1 MERLYTRHEMRNAVS
16 LDGVWHFQR
25 AKEEKPYGKELFL
38 AVPCAWESHP
48 ELCAYRGQGLYR
60 REVVLDWDDNIRLYF
75 GAVSHYAKIIWDGKT
90 VCEHNGAYTPF
101 DCVLTNQSA
110 GKHTLEV
117 LVDSSFDGRSA
128 LSVPNDYFTYG
139 GITRGVELEY
149 LNDYYIERV
158 EFVPKQTANG
168 WIAQADVIVRSLTR
182 NIDTML
188 TVCIAGKQWEGQVC
202 LQAGKSVRQRVE
214 IPVENITPW
223 SPEHPQLY
231 ELTVDLGVGM
241 DDDIQRVGFRT
252 IESKDGHLYLNGEK
266 LLIKGFNRHE
276 DHPFLGCSST
286 LQSLV
291 QDLNL
296 MRDMNANLVRT
307 CHYPNHEMLLDLCD
321 EMGMLV
327 WEEEHARGLSIEQ
340 MRHPDFMQQSLDCT
354 REMMQAHISHP
365 SIILWGLLNECESA
379 TEEGRAM
386 YKQIIG
392 LMREMDDSR
401 PITFASC
408 RHYTDVCLDL
418 VDVVSF
424 NIYPHWYTADDVD
437 VTEFIRKEKEWIDSA
452 GGAGKPFLISEFGAG
467 GIYGYRSPTKVK
479 WTEER
484 QADIILDVASAAL
497 NMDCVD
503 GVILWQFCDC
513 RITEENNG
521 FYGRPKTQNNKGVV
535 DIYRR
540 PKLAYEVIKSIYGMK

>member
-1 MERLYTRHEMRNAVS
+1 MERLYPRHYVRKTTS
-16 LDGVWHFQR
+16 LDGIWHFFK
-25 AKEEKPYGKELFL
+25 AKEGKPYGKDMML

-60 REVVLDWDDNIRLYF
+60 REVQLQQAGSIRLYF
-75 GAVSHYAKIIWDGKT
+75 GAVSHYAKVLWDGKA

-101 DCVLTNQSA
+101 DCVLNAQTA
-110 GKHTLEV
+110 GTHTLEV
-117 LVDSSFDGRSA
+117 LADSSFDGRSA

-149 LNDYYIERV
+149 LPDACIERV
-158 EFVPKQTANG
+158 EFVPCKTENG
-168 WIAQADVIVRSLTR
+168 WLAQADVVLRALTQ
-182 NIDTML
+182 DAA
-188 TVCIAGKQWEGQVC
+188 VEGCVSIAGKTAAFAAE
-202 LQAGKSVRQRVE
+202 LQPGAAQCVRVAV
-214 IPVENITPW
+214 PLENITPW
-223 SPEHPQLY
+223 SPEQPQLY
-231 ELTVDLGVGM
+231 ELVTTLGDW
-241 DDDIQRVGFRT
+241 DDDVQRVGFRT
-252 IESKDGHLYLNGEK
+252 IECKDGHLFLNGEK

-291 QDLNL
+291 QDIHL

-307 CHYPNHEMLLDLCD
+307 CHYPNHELLLDLCD

-340 MRHPDFMQQSLDCT
+340 MRHKDFMQQSLDCT

-365 SIILWGLLNECESA
+365 SVILWGLLNECESA
-379 TEEGRAM
+379 TDEGRAM
-386 YKQIIG
+386 YKAIID
-392 LMREMDDSR
+392 LMRELDDSR

-437 VTEFIRKEKEWIDSA
+437 VTEYIQQLKDWVDTA

-484 QADIILDVASAAL
+484 QADIIRDVASAAL
-497 NMDCVD
+497 HMDQVD

-540 PKLAYEVIKSIYGMK
+540 PKIAYEVIKSIYGMK

>member
-1 MERLYTRHEMRNAVS
+1 MERLYARHKLRSIVS
-16 LDGVWHFQR
+16 LDGLWRFHK
-25 AKEEKPYGKELFL
+25 AKNGEPCGREMFL

-60 REVVLDWDDNIRLYF
+60 REVTLDKDSSIRLYF
-75 GAVSHYAKIIWDGKT
+75 GAVSHYARVMWDGQV
-90 VCEHNGAYTPF
+90 VCEHDGAYTPF
-101 DCVLTNQSA
+101 DCVLTGQKA
-110 GKHTLEV
+110 GAHTLEV
-117 LVDSSFDGRSA
+117 LADSSFDGRSA

-139 GITRGVELEY
+139 GITRGVELQY
-149 LNDYYIERV
+149 LPDAHIERV
-158 EFVPKQTANG
+158 EFVPRKVESG
-168 WIAQADVIVRSLTR
+168 WLAQADVYLRALTEAAAVQ
-182 NIDTML
+182 L
-188 TVCIAGKQWEGQVC
+188 CVGIAGKSAESTVA
-202 LQAGKSVRQRVE
+202 LAAGEEKCVRVE
-214 IPVENITPW
+214 ISVEDITPW
-223 SPEHPQLY
+223 SPEQPQLY
-231 ELTVDLGVGM
+231 ELVTTLSGA
-241 DDDIQRVGFRT
+241 DDDVQRVGFRT
-252 IESKDGHLYLNGEK
+252 VECKDGHLYLNGEK

-276 DHPFLGCSST
+276 DHPFLGSAGT
-286 LQSLV
+286 LQALMM
-291 QDLNL
+291 DLNL

-307 CHYPNHEMLLDLCD
+307 CHYPNHELLLDLCD

-340 MRHPDFMQQSLDCT
+340 MRHKDFMQQSLDCT
-354 REMMQAHISHP
+354 REMIGAHISHP
-365 SIILWGLLNECESA
+365 SVILWGLLNECESA

-386 YKQIIG
+386 YKQIID
-392 LMREMDDSR
+392 LMRELDDSR

-424 NIYPHWYTADDVD
+424 NIYPHWYTADEED
-437 VTEFIRKEKEWIDSA
+437 VTEFIQQLKDWIDTV

-467 GIYGYRSPTKVK
+467 AVYGYRSPTKVK

-484 QADIILDVASAAL
+484 QADIIRDVASAAL

-503 GVILWQFCDC
+503 GVIVWQFCDC

-521 FYGRPKTQNNKGVV
+521 FYARPKTQNNKGVV

-540 PKLAYEVIKSIYGMK
+540 PKMAYEVIKSIYGMK